1 MILNRRKFGF
11 RKALWI
17 LTLTALGLLAGGCTD
32 ERPAGGARDD
42 STPRRGGTAVLGSIS
57 DVDSWNEYT
66 SQQSFAGNLLRRIYL
81 RLAQDN
87 GRGIGDPTNFGPL
100 LAESWE
106 SAEDGLSLTFV
117 LRETRW
123 SDGRPLTANDVRF
136 TWLAQTH
143 DDVPWI
149 GIASKSRITDVEVI
163 DPRRVRFHFDAKY
176 PYQLADAVEGG
187 IVPEHI
193 FGSVPFD
200 EWATH
205 DWSQYSVGSGPFVLR
220 RHSPQHEIVLE
231 RNPHYHEDGLPLL
244 DRVVV
249 RIVPD
254 VLALMT
260 LLESGEID
268 WIDGIPPRDAHRIAN
283 GSGSLLSIVPF
294 DYPNYDFIGWNE
306 SRPPLDSPELRRAL
320 TLAIDRDALV
330 EDLLFGYGSV
340 SRTPVPSSWWG
351 ADRSIDALPY
361 RPDEA
366 RVILAGMGYATVESD
381 GTRREGRPLR
391 LELLTNNGN
400 RMRRD
405 MLVKIQE
412 QLARVGVE
420 VELRPMEPKA
430 MRQQVVASEF
440 DGFLGGWVFVG
451 RVDLAP
457 LFGADHVPPR
467 GLNVIHYNSA
477 DVDRYLN
484 DLGRAEDA
492 RAMATPLRKIQRQL
506 TEDQPYTLLYETQR
520 IAAHGPRLRGVVVDV
535 PSDPL
540 NRLERF
546 WVDTP

>member
-1 MILNRRKFGF
+1 MILIRHESGIRRTFGVLGWV
-11 RKALWI
+11 AL
-17 LTLTALGLLAGGCTD
+17 ALLAVGCSS
-32 ERPAGGARDD
+32 EPAAVGNLAD
-42 STPRRGGTAVLGSIS
+42 PEPCRGGSAVLGSIS

-66 SQQSFAGNLLRRIYL
+66 SQQSFAGNVLRRIYL

-87 GRGIGDPTNFGPL
+87 GQGIENPTNFEPL

-106 SAEDGLSLTFV
+106 TAEDGLSLTFA
-117 LRETRW
+117 LREARW
-123 SDGRPLTANDVRF
+123 SDGRPLTADDVRF
-136 TWLAQTH
+136 TWLAQTNEA
-143 DDVPWI
+143 VPWI
-149 GIASKSRITDVEVI
+149 GGASKSRITDVEVLA
-163 DPRRVRFHFDAKY
+163 PRRVRFHFDGKY
-176 PYQLADAVEGG
+176 PYQLADATEGG
-187 IVPEHI
+187 IVPEHV

-205 DWSQYSVGSGPFVLR
+205 DWSQYSIGSGPFVLK

-231 RNPHYHEDGLPLL
+231 RNPHYFQDGLPML

-283 GSGSLLSIVPF
+283 GSGSALSVVPF
-294 DYPNYDFIGWNE
+294 DYPNYDFIGWNQK
-306 SRPPLDSPELRRAL
+306 RPPLDSAELRRAL

-330 EDLLFGYGSV
+330 EDLLFGYGKV

-351 ADRSIDALPY
+351 ADRSIDPLPY
-361 RPDEA
+361 RPEEA
-366 RVILAGMGYATVESD
+366 RAILSGLCFAVVEGD

-391 LELLTNNGN
+391 VEILTNNGN

-420 VELRPMEPKA
+420 ADLRPMEPKA
-430 MRQQVVASEF
+430 MRQQVVSNDF

-457 LFGADHVPPR
+457 LFGTDYAPPK
-467 GLNVIHYNSA
+467 GLNVVHYGSA
-477 DVDRYLN
+477 ELDAFLD
-484 DLGRAEDA
+484 DLARAEDA
-492 RAMATPLRKIQRQL
+492 RGMATPLREIQRRL

-520 IAAHGPRLRGVVVDV
+520 IAAHGPRLHGVVVDV

-540 NRLERF
+540 MRLERF
-546 WVDTP
+546 WVATP

>member
-1 MILNRRKFGF
+1 MILNRRTSRF
-11 RKALWI
+11 RNR
-17 LTLTALGLLAGGCTD
+17 LGLVALAALALLAAGCGD
-32 ERPAGGARDD
+32 ERPVVSEVDD
-42 STPRRGGTAVLGSIS
+42 GTPRHGGTAVLGSIS

-81 RLAQDN
+81 RLAQDH

-106 SAEDGLSLTFV
+106 PSENGLSLTFT
-117 LRETRW
+117 LREALW
-123 SDGRPLTANDVRF
+123 SDGHPLTANDVRF

-149 GIASKSRITDVEVI
+149 GVTSKSRITDVEVLG
-163 DPRRVRFHFDAKY
+163 PRRVRFHFDTKY

-187 IVPEHI
+187 IVPKHV
-193 FGSVPFD
+193 FGKVPFD

-205 DWSQYSVGSGPFVLR
+205 DWSQYTVASGPFVLK
-220 RHSPQHEIVLE
+220 RHAPQHEIVLE
-231 RNPHYHEDGLPLL
+231 RNPHYFEDGLPLL

-249 RIVPD
+249 RVVPD

-283 GSGSLLSIVPF
+283 GSSSALSIVPF

-351 ADRSIDALPY
+351 ADGSIDALPY

-366 RVILAGMGYATVESD
+366 REILTGLGYATVDED
-381 GTRREGRPLR
+381 GTRSPGDPLR
-391 LELLTNNGN
+391 VEILTNNGN
-400 RMRRD
+400 RTRRD

-412 QLARVGVE
+412 HLARVGVE

-451 RVDLAP
+451 RVEYGEPFAQA
-457 LFGADHVPPR
+457 FFEFAGAGDGGV
-467 GLNVIHYNSA
+467 V
-477 DVDRYLN
+477 
-484 DLGRAEDA
+484 GRAGVE
-492 RAMATPLRKIQRQL
+492 
-506 TEDQPYTLLYETQR
+506 EETGSGE
-520 IAAHGPRLRGVVVDV
+520 AGA
-535 PSDPL
+535 
-540 NRLERF
+540 
-546 WVDTP
+546 

>member
-1 MILNRRKFGF
+1 MILNRQTSRF
-11 RKALWI
+11 RNLLGVAALA
-17 LTLTALGLLAGGCTD
+17 ALGLLTGACT
-32 ERPAGGARDD
+32 EEPPTVSEVDD
-42 STPRRGGTAVLGSIS
+42 RSPRSGGTAVLGSIS

-81 RLAQDN
+81 RLAQDQ
-87 GRGIGDPTNFGPL
+87 GRGIGDPTNFGPM

-117 LRETRW
+117 LREARW
-123 SDGRPLTANDVRF
+123 SDGHPLTADDVRF
-136 TWLAQTH
+136 TWRAQTH

-149 GIASKSRITDVEVI
+149 GVASKSRITDVEVLGA
-163 DPRRVRFHFDAKY
+163 RQVRFHFDAKY

-187 IVPEHI
+187 IIPEHV
-193 FGSVPFD
+193 FGKVPFD
-200 EWATH
+200 EWVTY
-205 DWSQYSVGSGPFVLR
+205 DWSQHSVGSGPFVLK

-231 RNPHYHEDGLPLL
+231 RNPHYYEDGLPLL

-249 RIVPD
+249 RVVPD

-283 GSGSLLSIVPF
+283 GSGSLLSVVPF

-306 SRPPLDSPELRRAL
+306 NRPPLDSPELRRAL

-351 ADRSIDALPY
+351 ADKSIDALPY

-366 RVILAGMGYATVESD
+366 RAILTGLGYATVEDD
-381 GTRREGRPLR
+381 GTRRTGLPLR
-391 LELLTNNGN
+391 VEILTNNGN

-430 MRQQVVASEF
+430 MRQQVVASQF

-457 LFGADHVPPR
+457 LFGADHVPPK
-467 GLNVIHYNSA
+467 GLNVVHYRSA
-477 DVDRYLN
+477 KIDRYLD

-492 RAMATPLRKIQRQL
+492 RAMATPLREIQRQL
-506 TEDQPYTLLYETQR
+506 VEDQPYTLLYETQR
-520 IAAHGPRLRGVVVDV
+520 IAAHGPRLRGVVVDI

-546 WVDTP
+546 WVATP